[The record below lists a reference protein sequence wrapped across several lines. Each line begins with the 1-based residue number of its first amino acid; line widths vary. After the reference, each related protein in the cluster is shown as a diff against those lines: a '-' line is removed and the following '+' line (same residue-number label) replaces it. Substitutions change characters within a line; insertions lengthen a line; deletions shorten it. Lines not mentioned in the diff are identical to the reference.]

1 MSYDKKTGEVKI
13 EQGKS
18 SQSKAAKKKVIG
30 SIDDLETERKALF
43 KEMGLD
49 D

>member
-13 EQGKS
+13 EQGKGA
-18 SQSKAAKKKVIG
+18 QGKAAAKKKVIG

-43 KEMGLD
+43 
-49 D
+49 